1 MANPSKQ
8 KGTRAE
14 TAVVRFMQAAG
25 WQAERKAL
33 SGSEDHGDIKCR
45 GPHTADWLTV
55 EVKAGKQ
62 TANPNRSQLEEWLR
76 QARVEAKNSNS
87 TTAILC
93 VVRYRR
99 KIKDADVYLQYCDGD
114 GYFTRS
120 HMYLDEFVGDGYTG
134 YLEDDK

>member
-14 TAVVRFMQAAG
+14 TAVVRFMQEHG
-25 WQAERKAL
+25 WEAERKAL
-33 SGSEDHGDIKCR
+33 TGSEDHGDIKCR
-45 GPHTADWLTV
+45 GPHTGWYTV

-76 QARVEAKNSNS
+76 QSRVEADNSGDS
-87 TTAILC
+87 IAVLC

-114 GYFTRS
+114 GFFTRA

-134 YLEDDK
+134 YLENDR